1 MHLVKDTQQNSYSEN
16 LHKYLLKRHWCKKGF
31 TTTVTF
37 YRKAYLPESPFL
49 KPAILLKK
57 TQPQMFSCEFCENFK
72 NSFLKKTSRRLLL
85 FIYATQA
92 TLKIIYAQ
100 LSMPWI
106 FIQSLISIKAQSRW
120 LHKFKIPHP
129 GNIEPMASLIKR

>member
-72 NSFLKKTSRRLLL
+72 NSFLKKSSRRLLL

-106 FIQSLISIKAQSRW
+106 FSLCLQSKPSPVGSTSSKFPTQEIQNQWHL
-120 LHKFKIPHP
+120 
-129 GNIEPMASLIKR
+129 